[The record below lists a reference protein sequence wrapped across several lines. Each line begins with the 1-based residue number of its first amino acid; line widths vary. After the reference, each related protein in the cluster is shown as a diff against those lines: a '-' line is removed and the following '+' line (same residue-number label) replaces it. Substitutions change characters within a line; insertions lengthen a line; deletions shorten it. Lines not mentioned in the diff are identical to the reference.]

1 MTGILKRFLFAV
13 DALVSILAV
22 FGFLNGIDENSVFM
36 GFLLGGMIL
45 GLYGVPRWIIL
56 GSFLPFSTKK
66 NN

>member
-1 MTGILKRFLFAV
+1 MKEILKRFLFAV

-36 GFLLGGMIL
+36 GFLLGGLIL

-56 GSFLPFSTKK
+56 GSFLPFSTNKSS
-66 NN
+66 